1 MTIAAASERR
11 FLSHEEAEIVGST
24 HYPALADTDAEGLR
38 ERQGQLRDLRDK
50 AGAMARRKKRE
61 AARGASA
68 VPDAAVHAA
77 RRKQIFSQALKR
89 ASRQLQRLD
98 HAAARARTA
107 RGVQKALA
115 LTRREEAA
123 ERPGSGRHAHAGMRP
138 NPSLRR
144 AMGVPGDK
152 VGSVSQAGKA
162 AQAKRDAKR
171 AKAAESES

>member
-24 HYPALADTDAEGLR
+24 HYPALADIDADGLR
-38 ERQGQLRDLRDK
+38 ESQGRLRDLRDK
-50 AGAMARRKKRE
+50 ARAIARRKRRE
-61 AARGASA
+61 AAGLRDRGPPVST
-68 VPDAAVHAA
+68 DATEHAA

-89 ASRQLQRLD
+89 ANRQLGRLD

-115 LTRREEAA
+115 LKRREEAA
-123 ERPGSGRHAHAGMRP
+123 ERPGSGRHARTGMRP

-144 AMGVPGDK
+144 AMGVPGSK

-162 AQAKRDAKR
+162 AQAKRDAQG
-171 AKAAESES
+171 